1 MKAELMA
8 AEDAVA
14 LVPDNATLCLGGGGA
29 GHAVPDR
36 LFRALGARFAERGRP
51 RGLTLIHPCGI
62 GNAAD
67 RGLSHLAHEGLVR
80 RVVGG
85 FWGNSPAMVALARR
99 EGIEGYN
106 FPQGVL
112 SHLMRAC
119 AAGAPGL
126 LTKTGLHTFVDPR
139 LEGGKVN
146 ASARED
152 LVELVEF
159 RGEEYLF
166 YRAPR
171 IDFAFIRGTS
181 VDRES
186 NLSMEEEVA
195 TFAMLSIAQAARR
208 NGGKVIAQAK
218 RRFDGHTAP
227 VHVKVPGVL
236 IDGVVLDPEQE
247 MTFLSP
253 WEPAL
258 ISRTAPYEAEG
269 WTFDGIARVIA
280 RRAALEL
287 FDGAFVN
294 LGFGMPDGVP
304 IVARAEGV
312 LDRVVFLIEQGAVGG
327 IPTTGLN
334 FGAMF
339 NPQAILDDGYQFDF
353 FHGGNLD
360 LAFLGFAQIDRRGN
374 VNSSRFGSQLTGCG
388 GFVDIS
394 QHARKVVFCGAFAAK
409 SNCVVEGGRLRIV
422 DGGRIRKFLKSVE
435 QVTFSGPYAQ
445 AKGQSVLVVTERCVF
460 EGTPA
465 GLRLAEVAPGVD
477 LRRDVLEMMDF
488 EPIIPSEPRLM
499 DARLFGNGSLE
510 LRHRMGLRGRSDGI
524 RAL

>member
-1 MKAELMA
+1 MMAEFLS
-8 AEDAVA
+8 AEEAVS
-14 LVPDNATLCLGGGGA
+14 LVSDHATLCLGGGGA

-36 LFRALGARFAERGRP
+36 LLRALGNRFAERGRP

-67 RGLSHLAHEGLVR
+67 RGLSHLAREGLVR
-80 RVVGG
+80 RAVGG
-85 FWGNSPAMVALARR
+85 FWGNSPLMVDLARR
-99 EGIEGYN
+99 EVIEGYN

-119 AAGAPGL
+119 AAGAPGV
-126 LTKTGLHTFVDPR
+126 LTRTGLHTFVDPR
-139 LEGGKVN
+139 LEGGRIN
-146 ASARED
+146 SSARED
-152 LVELVEF
+152 LVEWVEF

-166 YRAPR
+166 YKAPR
-171 IDFAFIRGTS
+171 IDFSFIRGTS
-181 VDRES
+181 VDREG

-208 NGGKVIAQAK
+208 NGGKVIAQVK
-218 RRFDGHTAP
+218 RRIDGHTAP
-227 VHVKVPGVL
+227 VQVKVPGVL
-236 IDGVVLDPEQE
+236 IDAVVIEPDQE
-247 MTFLSP
+247 MTFLTP
-253 WEPAL
+253 YEPAL
-258 ISRTAPYEAEG
+258 ISRIAPYEAVEAG
-269 WTFDGIARVIA
+269 FDDISRVIA

-304 IVARAEGV
+304 IVARSEGV

-334 FGAMF
+334 FGAMY

-374 VNSSRFGSQLTGCG
+374 INSSKFGSRLTGCG
-388 GFVDIS
+388 GFIDIS
-394 QHARKVVFCGAFAAK
+394 QNARRVVFCGSFAAK
-409 SNCVVEGGRLRIV
+409 STCVVDGGRLRV
-422 DGGRIRKFLKSVE
+422 VEPGRIRKFVEAVE

-445 AKGQSVLVVTERCVF
+445 ELGQRVLIVTERCVF

-465 GLRLAEVAPGVD
+465 GLRVAEVAPGVD
-477 LRRDVLEMMDF
+477 LRREVLGMMDF
-488 EPIIPSEPRLM
+488 RPIVPAEPRLM
-499 DARLFGNGSLE
+499 ESGIFGDGL
-510 LRHRMGLRGRSDGI
+510 LDLKHRMGPGGGE
-524 RAL
+524 